1 MLDIFTSIFDSLF
14 PPHKSIILLR
24 KVTQERFTALLKPRL
39 VGKIIALCNY
49 DEPLIKAAITANK
62 FHDSKKAAL
71 LLGTLFTEWIKS
83 QGLEETLFVPIPL
96 SSERNK
102 ERGYNQVERIL
113 KYTPSTLPCT
123 YPLLKRTTNTKP
135 QTSLPRKERLE
146 NVRGIFSIAEYAD
159 IQKYTKIVVVDD
171 VTTTGATLE
180 EALSTLKETYGHTHE
195 IIGVA
200 IAH

>member
-113 KYTPSTLPCT
+113 KYTPGTLPCT

>member
-96 SSERNK
+96 
-102 ERGYNQVERIL
+102 
-113 KYTPSTLPCT
+113 
-123 YPLLKRTTNTKP
+123 
-135 QTSLPRKERLE
+135 
-146 NVRGIFSIAEYAD
+146 
-159 IQKYTKIVVVDD
+159 
-171 VTTTGATLE
+171 
-180 EALSTLKETYGHTHE
+180 
-195 IIGVA
+195 
-200 IAH
+200 